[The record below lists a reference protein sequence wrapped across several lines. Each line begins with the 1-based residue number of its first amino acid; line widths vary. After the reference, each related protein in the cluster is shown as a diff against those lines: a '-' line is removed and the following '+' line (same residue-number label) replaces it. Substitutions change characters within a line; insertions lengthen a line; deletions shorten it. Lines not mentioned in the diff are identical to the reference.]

1 MSGCVGGCLGRTLA
15 LVLLV
20 GIGLVAW
27 QWGPDLAAGVRALGV
42 GVSPGNNVLEAP
54 SEELAGEAERQLEG
68 LLAGGVDLVSLSGP
82 ELESLL
88 RFRFP
93 LALPDGVSHPSVLL
107 QDGDLL
113 LGVRLARERLP
124 ALPELESVLAFLP
137 DTVPVQ
143 LRGRVLALGGGEA
156 ALLVHRIE
164 ASSIPIPRRFFP
176 SILEGV
182 RGAAPPDLP
191 PEAFFLPL
199 PSGIQSIRV
208 EGDRLILARLPCPAG
223 SAC

>member
-15 LVLLV
+15 LVLLA

-27 QWGPDLAAGVRALGV
+27 QWGPELAAGVRGLGI
-42 GVSPGNNVLEAP
+42 GVPPGNEALEAP

-68 LLAGGVDLVSLSGP
+68 LLAGGIDVVTLSGP

-93 LALPDGVSHPSVLL
+93 LAWPAGVSDPSVLL
-107 QDGDLL
+107 RDGELL
-113 LGVRLARERLP
+113 LGLNLARERLP
-124 ALPELESVLAFLP
+124 SLPELESVLAFLP

-164 ASSIPIPRRFFP
+164 ASSIPIPRRFF
-176 SILEGV
+176 SRILEGV

-199 PSGIQSIRV
+199 PAGIQSIRV

-223 SAC
+223 SPC

>member
-1 MSGCVGGCLGRTLA
+1 MSGCMGGCLGRTLA
-15 LVLLV
+15 LLLLV
-20 GIGLVAW
+20 GIGAVAW
-27 QWGPDLAAGVRALGV
+27 QWGPDLAAGARGLGM
-42 GVSPGNNVLEAP
+42 GLSAGNEVAEEA
-54 SEELAGEAERQLEG
+54 SEELAGEAERQLDG
-68 LLAGGVDLVSLSGP
+68 LLSGGLDVVSLSAAQ
-82 ELESLL
+82 LESLL

-93 LALPDGVSHPSVLL
+93 VAWPEGVSDPSVLL
-107 QDGDLL
+107 RDGDLL

-156 ALLVHRIE
+156 ALLVHRID

-176 SILEGV
+176 RILEGV
-182 RGAAPPDLP
+182 RGEARPDLP

-199 PSGIQSIRV
+199 PPGIQSIRV
-208 EGDRLILARLPCPAG
+208 EGERLILTRLPCPAG
-223 SAC
+223 SVC